1 MDGNDQADGTAV
13 RVSIALAYTY
23 APAFWVRA
31 GTLSVEYELLIL
43 VGERAAGTDYAGQWC
58 LPGGKAE
65 PGEAWDSACVREL
78 EEETGLRVEQAALSK
93 LCSFELDVVCGGAN
107 KRVAFTAGCA
117 HANASRPVD
126 GVWHLRDSAELV
138 RVGWWTL
145 ADVAKSAHGLTTP
158 SLLAVR
164 AAVGWWRRE
173 DEYEVEQRVVDALD
187 EELALRGVEKEGLC
201 GLSSRL

>member
-78 EEETGLRVEQAALSK
+78 EEETGLRVEQTALSK
-93 LCSFELDVVCGGAN
+93 LCSFELDVVCGGAH

-117 HANASRPVD
+117 YAGHIRA
-126 GVWHLRDSAELV
+126 VWQVRDSAELV

-145 ADVAKSAHGLTTP
+145 DEVAKSAHGLTTP
-158 SLLAVR
+158 TLIAIR
-164 AAVGWWRRE
+164 AAVDWWRRE
-173 DEYEVEQRVVDALD
+173 DEYEVEQCVVDALD
-187 EELALRGVEKEGLC
+187 EELALRGVEKEELC